1 VDLRPSEIAAS
12 AEESEA
18 VELLLR
24 GELGDQF
31 RPQPEFP
38 VGFAQARRLRHLLL
52 PGLHALQRRVGWI
65 SPAGLGYLCKRL
77 HVPPAE
83 GYAVASF
90 YALFA
95 TQPRPANALHV
106 CGDLA
111 CKMAGSDAL
120 MAELTRRAGPEGQP
134 TAATAAW
141 HRSPCLGLCEQAP
154 AALRTQAGEFPRD
167 DAWGHATAGQLI
179 QALQGGAVPAAEPC
193 PMPQDRSDL
202 KLLRRIG
209 AVDPQSLADYRAH
222 GGYLALAKALELG
235 PQTIIAEIS
244 ASGLMGRGGAAFP
257 TGRKWAAVA
266 AQTAAQKYLVCNAD
280 ESEPG
285 TFKDRALMEGDPFAL
300 VEAMT
305 IAALAVGAS
314 RGYLYLRAEYPLA
327 HARMHHA
334 IAEAYRAGLLGRD
347 ILGQGLDVDLE
358 IRRGAG
364 AYICGEETALLASIE
379 GYRGEPRTKPPFPVE
394 VGLFGQPTCINNVET
409 LASVPEIVLGGG
421 AAYAA
426 TGTAKSAGTKLF
438 CVSGQVERPGV
449 YELALGTRLSTL
461 LAMAGAREPGAV
473 LLGGA
478 AGTFVVGEELDVPL
492 SFEDTRAIGATLGSG
507 VVLVLGR
514 ETPVLP
520 LLQTLAGFFRDES
533 CGQCTPCR
541 VGTVRVEELLA
552 RLAGGENRGGDP
564 PPNLWKEQALLADL
578 AQCMRDAS
586 ICGLGQTA
594 TSAIESAMAK
604 LPLWAGRDT
613 PGGAA

>member
-1 VDLRPSEIAAS
+1 MAAS
-12 AEESEA
+12 
-18 VELLLR
+18 
-24 GELGDQF
+24 
-31 RPQPEFP
+31 
-38 VGFAQARRLRHLLL
+38 
-52 PGLHALQRRVGWI
+52 
-65 SPAGLGYLCKRL
+65 
-77 HVPPAE
+77 
-83 GYAVASF
+83 
-90 YALFA
+90 
-95 TQPRPANALHV
+95 
-106 CGDLA
+106 
-111 CKMAGSDAL
+111 
-120 MAELTRRAGPEGQP
+120 
-134 TAATAAW
+134 AAW

-154 AALRTQAGEFPRD
+154 AALRTQAGDFPRD
-167 DAWGHATAGQLI
+167 DAWGHTTANQLL
-179 QALQGGAVPAAEPC
+179 QALQGGAVPAAQPC

-202 KLLRRIG
+202 QLLRRIG
-209 AVDPQSLADYRAH
+209 LVDPQSLANYRAH

-235 PQTIIAEIS
+235 PQKIIAEVS

-266 AQTAAQKYLVCNAD
+266 AQTAAQKFLVCNAD

-327 HARMHHA
+327 HARMQNA

-409 LASVPEIVLGGG
+409 LASVPAIVLGGG

-478 AGTFVVGEELDVPL
+478 AGTFVVGDELDVPL

-552 RLAGGENRGGDP
+552 RLAAGKKGEKKGGGDL
-564 PPNLWKEQALLADL
+564 PPNYAKEQALLADL

-594 TSAIESAMAK
+594 TSAIESAVAK
-604 LPLWAGRDT
+604 LALWPSART